1 MLGEA
6 AYRAYFNSTG
16 HYNLKKFEDLPEHIQ
31 TAWYDC
37 YMAVVQEYATI
48 YGKML
53 RMTET

>member
-37 YMAVVQEYATI
+37 YMAVVQEYVTI